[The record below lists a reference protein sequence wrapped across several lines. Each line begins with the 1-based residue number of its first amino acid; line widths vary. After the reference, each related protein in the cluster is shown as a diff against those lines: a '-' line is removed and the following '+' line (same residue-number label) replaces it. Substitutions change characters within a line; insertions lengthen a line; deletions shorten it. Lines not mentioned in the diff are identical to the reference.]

1 VREAMAKAP
10 RKSAS
15 RDREIPA
22 GKRTPLRAEPLKF
35 GRREQ
40 NKKDKLERIIAAARQ
55 SFVDNGFDATRI
67 RDIARQA
74 GVATGTIFKYAED
87 KRDLVFLAANDEFEA
102 LTARAFAA
110 LPVDARF
117 LDQLEDLFRNYYL
130 FYCRNKRLARILLRE
145 IFFFNVGRQ
154 APRTIQNVQ
163 STIDRLA
170 AVVRAAQRRG
180 EVRSSEDPNQIAR
193 LLYSIYQIEVRRWVD
208 HEPLSVEK
216 GIATLR
222 QILALAL
229 RGSEA

>member
-1 VREAMAKAP
+1 MAKAQ
-10 RKSAS
+10 RRSANG
-15 RDREIPA
+15 DR
-22 GKRTPLRAEPLKF
+22 GKRGAKRAPLRAGPLKP

-55 SFVDNGFDATRI
+55 SFVDHGFDETKI

-102 LTARAFAA
+102 LTDRSFVGV
-110 LPVDARF
+110 PVDANF
-117 LDQLEDLFRNYYL
+117 LAQLESLFRNYYS
-130 FYCRNKRLARILLRE
+130 FYRKNKRLARILLRE

-170 AVVRAAQRRG
+170 AVVQAAQMRG
-180 EVRSSEDPNQIAR
+180 EVRSSEDPSQIAR

-208 HEPLSVEK
+208 HEPLSVGK
-216 GIATLR
+216 GIATLCKL
-222 QILALAL
+222 LALAL
-229 RGSEA
+229 RGSES

>member
-1 VREAMAKAP
+1 MREAMAKASK
-10 RKSAS
+10 RSVN
-15 RDREIPA
+15 RDRGKRA
-22 GKRTPLRAEPLKF
+22 GKRAPLRAGSLKL

-55 SFVDNGFDATRI
+55 LFVQNGFDAAKI
-67 RDIARQA
+67 RDIAHQA
-74 GVATGTIFKYAED
+74 CVATGTIFKYAED

-110 LPVDARF
+110 VPVEGRL
-117 LDQLEDLFRNYYL
+117 LDQLADLFRNYYL
-130 FYCRNKRLARILLRE
+130 FYYRNKRLARILLRE

-154 APRTIQNVQ
+154 AHRTIQNVQ

-170 AVVRAAQRRG
+170 GVVQAAQKRG

-208 HEPLSVEK
+208 HEPLNVEK

-222 QILALAL
+222 RMLALAL
-229 RGSEA
+229 RGSES